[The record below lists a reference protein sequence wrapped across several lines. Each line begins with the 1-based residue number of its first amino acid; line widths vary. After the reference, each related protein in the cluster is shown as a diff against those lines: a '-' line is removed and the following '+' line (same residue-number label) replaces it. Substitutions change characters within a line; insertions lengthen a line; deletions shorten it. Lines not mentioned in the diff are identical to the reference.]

1 MFNRLTKTFIK
12 METII
17 NILPLILI
25 PTLVTI
31 AAGIIASFY
40 NASKNLQSVILH
52 FAAGV
57 VFSVISVEIIPDIIK
72 IHKPLYIVIGF
83 CLGIV
88 TMLTIKYLL
97 DHDEE
102 KESDSPKRFS
112 FGMLSGVAVDLGI
125 DGFILGIGFVA
136 GQAQGTLLAIALTF
150 ELLSLGLATAS
161 NLKANGLKRSKI
173 IGIIVLLAAFFMFCA
188 IIGATLLNHL
198 PDTWQEVVLSFGLAA
213 LLFLV
218 TEELLVEAHEEKEK
232 PYHTA
237 VFFLGYLI
245 FLIIGIM

>member
-1 MFNRLTKTFIK
+1 

-25 PTLVTI
+25 PTFVTI
-31 AAGIIASFY
+31 GAGIVASFY
-40 NASKNLQSVILH
+40 DASKNLQSVILH

-72 IHKPLYIVIGF
+72 IHKPLYIVLGF

-88 TMLTIKYLL
+88 TMLTIKHLL
-97 DHDEE
+97 DRDEGE
-102 KESDSPKRFS
+102 KESDSPKKFS
-112 FGMLSGVAVDLGI
+112 FGMVSGVAVDLGI
-125 DGFILGIGFVA
+125 DGFILGIGFAA

-161 NLKANGLKRSKI
+161 NLKANGLKRSKNI
-173 IGIIVLLAAFFMFCA
+173 RIIVLLAALFMFCA
-188 IIGATLLNHL
+188 ILGATLLNHL

-245 FLIIGIM
+245 FLIIGII